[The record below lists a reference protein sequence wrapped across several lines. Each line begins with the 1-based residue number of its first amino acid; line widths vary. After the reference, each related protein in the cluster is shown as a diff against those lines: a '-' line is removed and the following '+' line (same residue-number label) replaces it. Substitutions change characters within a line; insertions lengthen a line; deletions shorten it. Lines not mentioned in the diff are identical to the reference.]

1 MRLGGGTTQHHNLS
15 MLEHCLSVGITSC
28 LISGAH
34 LLIPYLEHDPPFRI
48 VEDAIGYF
56 VL

>member
-1 MRLGGGTTQHHNLS
+1 VKLGGGATQHHNLS

-34 LLIPYLEHDPPFRI
+34 LLIPYLEHDLPLYTFEN
-48 VEDAIGYF
+48 VIGCF